1 MREYRKNDVLER
13 LKAALEAGLYKA
25 RLLKKHGLPP
35 DTPARLLEGE
45 WLHPEC
51 AGLNA
56 AWKDFWDKRQAF
68 FWTLKQYHAER
79 GREVPELV
87 KVLFDAFVERLS
99 LAFDQEALRAAF
111 QDVLEQVDQAITDDV
126 QMEFNF

>member
-1 MREYRKNDVLER
+1 M
-13 LKAALEAGLYKA
+13 
-25 RLLKKHGLPP
+25 
-35 DTPARLLEGE
+35 EGE

-99 LAFDQEALRAAF
+99 LAFDEEALRAAF

>member
-56 AWKDFWDKRQAF
+56 AWKDFGIS
-68 FWTLKQYHAER
+68 
-79 GREVPELV
+79 GRR
-87 KVLFDAFVERLS
+87 FSGR
-99 LAFDQEALRAAF
+99 
-111 QDVLEQVDQAITDDV
+111 
-126 QMEFNF
+126 

>member
-1 MREYRKNDVLER
+1 M
-13 LKAALEAGLYKA
+13 
-25 RLLKKHGLPP
+25 
-35 DTPARLLEGE
+35 EGE

-99 LAFDQEALRAAF
+99 LAFDEEALRAAF
-111 QDVLEQVDQAITDDV
+111 QDVLEQVEQSVTDDV
-126 QMEFNF
+126 QMEFYF

>member
-1 MREYRKNDVLER
+1 MEE
-13 LKAALEAGLYKA
+13 
-25 RLLKKHGLPP
+25 
-35 DTPARLLEGE
+35 E

-99 LAFDQEALRAAF
+99 LAFDEEALRAAF
-111 QDVLEQVDQAITDDV
+111 QDVLEQVEQSVTDDV

>member
-1 MREYRKNDVLER
+1 M
-13 LKAALEAGLYKA
+13 
-25 RLLKKHGLPP
+25 
-35 DTPARLLEGE
+35 
-45 WLHPEC
+45 LHPEC

-99 LAFDQEALRAAF
+99 LAFDEEALRAAF
-111 QDVLEQVDQAITDDV
+111 QDVLEQVEQSVTDDV
-126 QMEFNF
+126 QMEFYF

>member
-1 MREYRKNDVLER
+1 M
-13 LKAALEAGLYKA
+13 
-25 RLLKKHGLPP
+25 
-35 DTPARLLEGE
+35 EGE

-79 GREVPELV
+79 GREVPKLV

-99 LAFDQEALRAAF
+99 LAFDEEALRAAF
-111 QDVLEQVDQAITDDV
+111 QDVLEQVEQSVTDDV

>member
-1 MREYRKNDVLER
+1 MGECRKNDVLEK

-56 AWKDFWDKRQAF
+56 AWKDFG
-68 FWTLKQYHAER
+68 TS
-79 GREVPELV
+79 GRR
-87 KVLFDAFVERLS
+87 FSGR
-99 LAFDQEALRAAF
+99 
-111 QDVLEQVDQAITDDV
+111 
-126 QMEFNF
+126 

>member
-1 MREYRKNDVLER
+1 MER
-13 LKAALEAGLYKA
+13 FLGQAAGV
-25 RLLKKHGLPP
+25 
-35 DTPARLLEGE
+35 
-45 WLHPEC
+45 
-51 AGLNA
+51 
-56 AWKDFWDKRQAF
+56 

-99 LAFDQEALRAAF
+99 LAFDEEALRAAF
-111 QDVLEQVDQAITDDV
+111 QDVLEQVEQSVTDDV

>member
-99 LAFDQEALRAAF
+99 LAFD
-111 QDVLEQVDQAITDDV
+111 
-126 QMEFNF
+126 

>member
-1 MREYRKNDVLER
+1 MRGAECGVERFLGQAAGVFLDVE
-13 LKAALEAGLYKA
+13 
-25 RLLKKHGLPP
+25 
-35 DTPARLLEGE
+35 
-45 WLHPEC
+45 
-51 AGLNA
+51 
-56 AWKDFWDKRQAF
+56 
-68 FWTLKQYHAER
+68 QYHAER

-99 LAFDQEALRAAF
+99 LAFDEEALRAAF

>member
-1 MREYRKNDVLER
+1 MKEYRKNDVLEK
-13 LKAALEAGLYKA
+13 LKAALEAGLHKA
-25 RLLKKHGLPP
+25 RLLKKHGLAP

-51 AGLNA
+51 EGLNA

-87 KVLFDAFVERLS
+87 KVLFDAFVG
-99 LAFDQEALRAAF
+99 
-111 QDVLEQVDQAITDDV
+111 
-126 QMEFNF
+126 